1 MITKTKLCNFKL
13 YYKDNEEKY
22 KSIFADVVNYRFRTL
37 KVFRNTNDT
46 KVSLIDTEYGKYI
59 LKIFSPK
66 TRKTERFL
74 KSFIKGDYYKHLIVK
89 TDRAKKMGLVFP
101 NDIYFLAERKIF
113 NYSGIFIMLNE
124 YVEGEMLCDYAII
137 PDAFKN
143 EIKKSID
150 KLHSLNLLSG
160 DPHSGNFVVTKEGIR
175 LIDLTGKRCTPERKA
190 RDRISL
196 EENLGIPNEIKNF
209 SYYHAIFKKCI
220 RKFIRRKR

>member
-66 TRKTERFL
+66 TRKAERFL

-89 TDRAKKMGLVFP
+89 TDRAKKRDLFFRM
-101 NDIYFLAERKIF
+101 
-113 NYSGIFIMLNE
+113 IFIFLQRE
-124 YVEGEMLCDYAII
+124 
-137 PDAFKN
+137 
-143 EIKKSID
+143 KSSTIQG
-150 KLHSLNLLSG
+150 SLS
-160 DPHSGNFVVTKEGIR
+160 
-175 LIDLTGKRCTPERKA
+175 C
-190 RDRISL
+190 
-196 EENLGIPNEIKNF
+196 
-209 SYYHAIFKKCI
+209 
-220 RKFIRRKR
+220 